1 MIRIE
6 SALNQLGKY
15 PAEIKNYYWKQ
26 KGHQQIEYDAQFIKI
41 ILAHLLGV
49 SFLLS
54 LSHSPHFLTARIT
67 NQ

>member
-1 MIRIE
+1 MRIE

-15 PAEIKNYYWKQ
+15 PAESKHYWED
-26 KGHQQIEYDAQFIKI
+26 KGPQQMEYDAQFTKI

-54 LSHSPHFLTARIT
+54 SSHSPYFLTARVA